1 MPSEPVHPQTPV
13 RRIANRLVKLEALQP
28 GGSHKA
34 RAARFIL
41 RRAIA
46 EGALTPFGERRILEK
61 SGGNLG
67 VGLAFEAA
75 RLGIGVDLVIG
86 LSFSRVKRALC
97 IEYGATMVGEDLLE
111 RGFTPKEVIAR
122 MLEEHPETYVFT
134 DQFANE
140 ANLAAHL
147 EETGPEL
154 VAQIRAEIAPGQSLI
169 LVKGAGTGAS
179 FQGIATRLREHFDDL
194 RCILVMPPDCDLSG
208 ERHRDHPLEGF
219 AVGVRPPFL
228 DAGLVDAIRVVD
240 GEDARAGQRAM
251 ARDIGFYPGM
261 SSGANYAA
269 ASRIAAENPQAL
281 VVTLAYDSG
290 ESYLPRPMQART
302 RASVPE
308 MVSD

>member
-1 MPSEPVHPQTPV
+1 MPSDSVHPPTPL
-13 RRIANRLVKLEALQP
+13 RRAGNRLVKLEALQP

-46 EGALTPFGERRILEK
+46 EGALAPFGKRRILEK

-75 RLGIGVDLVIG
+75 RNGIGVDLVIG

-122 MLEEHPETYVFT
+122 MLEEYPGTYVFT

-154 VAQIRAEIAPGQSLI
+154 VAQLRAEIAPGQPLI

-179 FQGIATRLREHFDDL
+179 FQGIATRLRQHFDDL
-194 RCILVMPPDCDLSG
+194 RCILVMPPDCDLAG
-208 ERHRDHPLEGF
+208 EHHRDHPLEGF

-240 GEDARAGQRAM
+240 GEEARAGQRAM

-269 ASRIAAENPQAL
+269 AIRIAAENPQAL

-290 ESYLPRPMQART
+290 ESYLPRPMQAGA
-302 RASVPE
+302 RAAVPE